1 MIIQNLKFFQ
11 CIIVWTPF
19 NEAWGQFDTEAVVQY
34 TIERDNLRLINAASG
49 GNHRAVGNFI
59 DFHTYPDP
67 RYPFQYADYINVV
80 GEYGGLGLEIKNH
93 TWKEDNWSY
102 YLMKS
107 KEELTGNYTAY
118 IETLIDLAKQGI
130 SAAIYTQVTDV
141 EGEINGL
148 MTYDRNETKIFDSI
162 KEVNERLIASLSE

>member
-1 MIIQNLKFFQ
+1 M
-11 CIIVWTPF
+11 
-19 NEAWGQFDTEAVVQY
+19 
-34 TIERDNLRLINAASG
+34 INAASG

-67 RYPFQYADYINVV
+67 RYPFVYNNSINVV

-93 TWKEDNWSY
+93 TWKDENWSY

-107 KEELTGNYTAY
+107 KEELTGNYTLY

-148 MTYDRNETKIFDSI
+148 MTYDRNETKVFDSI
-162 KEVNERLIASLSE
+162 KEVHERLIASLSE